1 MASEAQKDG
10 FSCPD
15 APVLPNEC
23 WALYI
28 SQPVPRK
35 VMGRMEQAISSCI
48 HRDKYATYIFK
59 KHNIKEAQ
67 LDKIE
72 TEDPR
77 LFLKQLTPHKR
88 VSIIKLIHGWNPY
101 NLFLYRQKRSA
112 SPNCIRCGTAIE
124 CKEHSL
130 WCPNISAAQ
139 ARYNLFQATTLTL
152 HEKNIHSE
160 IVTAIHLKL
169 FQYLRLGV
177 ITMPQFSTPILE
189 AIHHQNIIG

>member
-59 KHNIKEAQ
+59 KHNIEEAQ

-72 TEDPR
+72 TEDPC
-77 LFLKQLTPHKR
+77 LVLQSNAKNTHYGA
-88 VSIIKLIHGWNPY
+88 LISQP
-101 NLFLYRQKRSA
+101 
-112 SPNCIRCGTAIE
+112 
-124 CKEHSL
+124 
-130 WCPNISAAQ
+130 
-139 ARYNLFQATTLTL
+139 
-152 HEKNIHSE
+152 
-160 IVTAIHLKL
+160 
-169 FQYLRLGV
+169 LRLDT
-177 ITMPQFSTPILE
+177 ICFKLP
-189 AIHHQNIIG
+189 H